1 MESLTTELNERDET
15 ERSYVEEQ
23 VNDDGHPFISSTCS
37 FIVELGL
44 FHTGTL
50 SHWDYFTLSTNY
62 VSHGENGNT
71 RFFFIRTRNL
81 NLSLGVLKL
90 LAVFRLK
97 RS

>member
-62 VSHGENGNT
+62 VSHGENGNRCYLT
-71 RFFFIRTRNL
+71 AACIFRCVL
-81 NLSLGVLKL
+81 ASL
-90 LAVFRLK
+90 
-97 RS
+97 